1 MRLILFLTLSLTL
14 FSESYLIK
22 PKYILD
28 VETGELNRLEIKVEE
43 GIISEIGTNLSSNGV
58 EVLSLPNTILMPGFI
73 DTHVHLIGNNEL
85 NGYES
90 VGESSYLATL
100 YGVKN
105 AEATLLAGFTTVRNV
120 GAGNYTDVALKRAI
134 NRGVIA
140 GPRMY
145 VSGPPSRNYRWTL
158 R

>member
-1 MRLILFLTLSLTL
+1 MRLILFLTLSLTV

-28 VETGELNRLEIKVEE
+28 VETGELNSLEIKVEE

-90 VGESSYLATL
+90 VGESSYLATCM
-100 YGVKN
+100 
-105 AEATLLAGFTTVRNV
+105 E
-120 GAGNYTDVALKRAI
+120 LKMLKQLCSWFH
-134 NRGVIA
+134 N
-140 GPRMY
+140 
-145 VSGPPSRNYRWTL
+145 S
-158 R
+158 